1 VVGFLLAATLLWS
14 ADAVN
19 IGWEARD
26 AEKRGD
32 VVRAYALYSQAAKL
46 DPANAK
52 YAAKAFAL
60 QRSALTKA
68 KVTMA
73 PLPER
78 DDPAP
83 PLPEVTDQDRADIAR
98 LKPPP
103 DLRPRAGRHDFRLRA
118 PFRDV
123 WTSVLKTCELE
134 VVFDTEYNLTQ
145 PLPFTLDQATCAEA
159 IHALESAT
167 KSFIV
172 PIAERLVLVAQ
183 DSPPKRQE
191 QERMVAI
198 SIPLPEPVAV
208 AEVQELARAVQQ
220 AFEIQRFAIDSVARI
235 VMLRDRYSKA
245 RAAQAVFVQ
254 MMQRR
259 PQVFLDIDF
268 IEIQSRRDYSFGLSL
283 PTATQLLYFGGWF
296 RSQPSIPSGVANF
309 LTFGGGLS
317 LFGFGVA
324 SAELLASMTD
334 ARSSVLYHAEMR
346 SLDNQAASLHI
357 GDRFPIVTAT
367 YAPGTEGD
375 GNTFLPP
382 PTIQFEDLGLTLKIT
397 PRIHDETEVTLN
409 VESEF
414 KVLTG
419 ETLNDIPVIS
429 NRKYLGQVRLRAGE
443 WAVAAGLISTN
454 ELRNAVGIPGLSQIP
469 GVGLALRRNERSKS
483 LGQTMLVVKPRI
495 VGLGADESLARGIWI
510 GSETRPLPPL

>member
-1 VVGFLLAATLLWS
+1 MNV
-14 ADAVN
+14 
-19 IGWEARD
+19 GWEARD

-46 DPANAK
+46 DPGNRK
-52 YAAKAFAL
+52 YAAKAIAL
-60 QRSALTKA
+60 QRTALMKA
-68 KVTMA
+68 KVSLA
-73 PLPER
+73 PLP
-78 DDPAP
+78 DADPPATTP
-83 PLPEVTDQDRADIAR
+83 IEEMTAQDRADVER

-103 DLRPRAGRHDFRLRA
+103 DLRPRPGRHDFRLRA
-118 PFRDV
+118 PIREV
-123 WTSVLKTCELE
+123 WTNVLKICELDAI
-134 VVFDTEYNLTQ
+134 FDTEYAITQ
-145 PLPFTLDQATCAEA
+145 TLAFTLDQATCGEA
-159 IHALESAT
+159 VRALESVT
-167 KSFIV
+167 KSFV
-172 PIAERLVLVAQ
+172 VAIAQRLVLVAQ
-183 DSPPKRQE
+183 ESPQKRQE

-208 AEVQELARAVQQ
+208 VEVQELARAVQQ
-220 AFEIQRFAIDSVARI
+220 AFELQRFAIDSVARV
-235 VMLRDRYSKA
+235 VMLRDRYSKV
-245 RAAQAVFVQ
+245 RAAQAVFLQ

-259 PQVFLDIDF
+259 PQVFLDVDF

-283 PTATQLLYFGGWF
+283 PTATQLVTFGNWF
-296 RSQPSIPSGVANF
+296 GSKPTIPAGVVNF

-324 SAELLASMTD
+324 GAELFASMTD
-334 ARSSVLYHAEMR
+334 VRSSVLYHAELR

-367 YAPGTEGD
+367 YAPGTDD
-375 GNTFLPP
+375 GSTFLPP

-429 NRKYLGQVRLRAGE
+429 NRKYLGQLRLRAGE

-454 ELRNAVGIPGLSQIP
+454 ELRNAAGIAGLSQIP
-469 GVGLALRRNERSKS
+469 GIGVALRRNERSKS
-483 LGQTMLVVKPRI
+483 LGQTMLVIKPRI
-495 VGLGADESLARGIWI
+495 VGLGFDESLARGVWV